1 MMVSQARGHP
11 RAEEICGSLQK
22 QNHTMKSILSIL
34 TVLMLS
40 LLPSNAQNQHE
51 MNQQAAEDSEKAD
64 AELNKVY
71 KKVVASSQDEE
82 AVKLL
87 KAAQKAWIAFRDAEA
102 KFAEDEARGGSM
114 APLLYYSALARLTRE
129 RTKQLTQNLGE
140 EEPEIA
146 IVLPEGGKSAKAA
159 CEAFFKAYKA
169 HNRSAATAVAVERAL
184 AKVNWDPAAG
194 KDAKLSFSGDN
205 IIIYEGGHMELKTQ
219 KTALGA
225 WFVVDID
232 SVAD

>member
-1 MMVSQARGHP
+1 
-11 RAEEICGSLQK
+11 
-22 QNHTMKSILSIL
+22 
-34 TVLMLS
+34 
-40 LLPSNAQNQHE
+40 
-51 MNQQAAEDSEKAD
+51 MNQQAAAEAEKAD

-71 KKVVASSQDEE
+71 KKVVASATDEE

-87 KAAQKAWIAFRDAEA
+87 KTAQKAWIAFRDAEA

-114 APLLYYSALARLTRE
+114 SPLLYYAALERLTRE
-129 RTKQLTQNLGE
+129 RTKQLAQNLGE
-140 EEPEIA
+140 EEPEIPL
-146 IVLPEGGKSAKAA
+146 VLPEGGKSAKAA

-169 HNRSAATAVAVERAL
+169 HDRSAASAVAVERAL
-184 AKVNWDPAAG
+184 AKVNWDPAAD
-194 KDAKLSFSGDN
+194 KDSKLSFSGDN

-232 SVAD
+232 SIAD

>member
-1 MMVSQARGHP
+1 M
-11 RAEEICGSLQK
+11 L
-22 QNHTMKSILSIL
+22 
-34 TVLMLS
+34 LS
-40 LLPSNAQNQHE
+40 LLPGHAQSQSE
-51 MNQQAAEDSEKAD
+51 MNQQAAAEAEKAD

-71 KKVVASSQDEE
+71 KKVVASATDEE

-87 KAAQKAWIAFRDAEA
+87 KTAQKAWIAFRDAEA

-114 APLLYYSALARLTRE
+114 SPLLYYAALERLTRE
-129 RTKQLTQNLGE
+129 RTKQLAQNLGE
-140 EEPEIA
+140 EEPEIPL
-146 IVLPEGGKSAKAA
+146 VLPEGGKSAKAA

-169 HNRSAATAVAVERAL
+169 HDRSAASAVAVERAL
-184 AKVNWDPAAG
+184 AKVNWDPAAD
-194 KDAKLSFSGDN
+194 KDSKLSFSGDN

-232 SVAD
+232 SIAD

>member
-1 MMVSQARGHP
+1 
-11 RAEEICGSLQK
+11 
-22 QNHTMKSILSIL
+22 MKPILLLL
-34 TVLMLS
+34 TAFVLS
-40 LLPSNAQNQHE
+40 LNPAPAQNQHE
-51 MNQQAAEDSEKAD
+51 MNRAAAEDSEKAD
-64 AELNKVY
+64 VELNKVY
-71 KKVVASSQDEE
+71 KKVLAAEMDEE

-102 KFAEDEARGGSM
+102 KHAEDEARGGSM
-114 APLLYYSALARLTRE
+114 APLLYYSSLARVTRE
-129 RTKQLTQNLGE
+129 RTKQLAQQLTDE
-140 EEPEIA
+140 EVEIP
-146 IVLPEGGKSAKAA
+146 IVLPEGGKTAKAA

-169 HNRSAATAVAVERAL
+169 HNRSAASVVAVERAL
-184 AKVNWDPAAG
+184 AKTNWDPAVG
-194 KDAKLSFSGDN
+194 KDAQLSFTGDN

>member
-1 MMVSQARGHP
+1 MMVSQARGHSGS
-11 RAEEICGSLQK
+11 EEICGSLQK

-34 TVLMLS
+34 AVLLLS
-40 LLPSNAQNQHE
+40 LVPSNAQNQHE

-159 CEAFFKAYKA
+159 CEAFFRDRPRGVTLQLTPRQM
-169 HNRSAATAVAVERAL
+169 HRESVE
-184 AKVNWDPAAG
+184 
-194 KDAKLSFSGDN
+194 
-205 IIIYEGGHMELKTQ
+205 
-219 KTALGA
+219 
-225 WFVVDID
+225 
-232 SVAD
+232 

>member
-1 MMVSQARGHP
+1 
-11 RAEEICGSLQK
+11 
-22 QNHTMKSILSIL
+22 MKPVLLLL
-34 TVLMLS
+34 TVILLS
-40 LLPSNAQNQHE
+40 LLPCQAQNQHE
-51 MNQQAAEDSEKAD
+51 MNQAAAVDSEHAD
-64 AELNKVY
+64 VELNKVY
-71 KKVVASSQDEE
+71 KKVMAAEMDEE

-87 KAAQKAWIAFRDAEA
+87 KAAQKAWITFRDAEA
-102 KFAEDEARGGSM
+102 KHAEDVARGGSM

-129 RTKQLTQNLGE
+129 RTRQLAEQLTDE
-140 EEPEIA
+140 AVEIP

-159 CEAFFKAYKA
+159 CEAFFKAYKT
-169 HNRSAATAVAVERAL
+169 HNRSAANAVAVERAL
-184 AKVNWDPAAG
+184 AKTNWDTVAG